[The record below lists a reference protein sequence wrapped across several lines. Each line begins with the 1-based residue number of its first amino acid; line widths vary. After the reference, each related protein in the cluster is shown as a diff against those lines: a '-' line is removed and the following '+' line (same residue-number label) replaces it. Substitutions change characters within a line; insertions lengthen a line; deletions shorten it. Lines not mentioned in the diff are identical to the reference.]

1 MKFNVQKINAVFS
14 IFMLLIFFVAAINL
28 DEHLSSFVQKNFTFL
43 LIIFLF
49 SISLMLYDLL
59 SMIKA
64 KKDQEFSFSN
74 KNKELINKLSKL
86 SYEEKNILSLFMNDK
101 VQEKALNPNDQAVVW
116 LETIKFIFGTGKTEG
131 NKKIFR
137 IEPTLS
143 KHLLQNPNSL
153 Y

>member
-74 KNKELINKLSKL
+74 KKKPLHEQIHKS
-86 SYEEKNILSLFMNDK
+86 SLK
-101 VQEKALNPNDQAVVW
+101 
-116 LETIKFIFGTGKTEG
+116 
-131 NKKIFR
+131 
-137 IEPTLS
+137 
-143 KHLLQNPNSL
+143 
-153 Y
+153 